1 MFMILVMTKNITR
14 ISMIASRAGWTR
26 KKPRAHYIGV
36 IRRKVNLKITWEVEL
51 NSAVFPLVRIFHFLF
66 KPRDYKERI
75 KHCLI
80 FDKKNLSYHKGNAT
94 IWEIEYIRL
103 GYLEL
108 PKDLSP
114 SSLLEN
120 SYEVFV
126 HTNDNDKYAFDSTLT
141 PDKINELKSEIEQR
155 AGSV

>member
-1 MFMILVMTKNITR
+1 MAWTVFPLVPRYKTAAN
-14 ISMIASRAGWTR
+14 AS
-26 KKPRAHYIGV
+26 V

-66 KPRDYKERI
+66 KPKDYKERI
-75 KHCLI
+75 KHCLT
-80 FDKKNLSYHKGNAT
+80 FDKNNLSYHKGNAT
-94 IWEIEYIRL
+94 IWEINYMRL
-103 GYLEL
+103 GYLEI

-114 SSLLEN
+114 SSLLDN
-120 SYEVFV
+120 SYVVFV
-126 HTNDNDKYAFDSTLT
+126 HTNDNDKYAFDSTLN

>member
-1 MFMILVMTKNITR
+1 VLDARPLAK
-14 ISMIASRAGWTR
+14 S
-26 KKPRAHYIGV
+26 V
-36 IRRKVNLKITWEVEL
+36 IRRKGNLKITWEVEL

-94 IWEIEYIRL
+94 IWEIEYMRL

-108 PKDLSP
+108 PKNLSP

>member
-1 MFMILVMTKNITR
+1 MITVNKKR
-14 ISMIASRAGWTR
+14 HWTR
-26 KKPRAHYIGV
+26 KIRAHAFGV
-36 IRRKVNLKITWEVEL
+36 IRRKVNLKIAWEVEL

-80 FDKKNLSYHKGNAT
+80 FDKNNLSYHKGNAT
-94 IWEIEYIRL
+94 IWEIEYMRL